1 MEGPIRVDRHHAPP
15 GRVVDVWRD
24 VDRLAADERVGD
36 ALLRRRIVNP
46 GGVHDDVE
54 ATVLRHRVIDERVD
68 LTGVG
73 DVDGRRTDAFQP
85 RRGRL
90 RGRLVEVSGHD
101 RGGTL
106 GGEPPDD
113 GGADARAGSGD
124 ERDLAGEAHRDQPS
138 TKPIA
143 GVRATM

>member
-1 MEGPIRVDRHHAPP
+1 MR
-15 GRVVDVWRD
+15 RD
-24 VDRLAADERVGD
+24 VNRLAADQRVGD
-36 ALLRRRIVNP
+36 ALLRRRVVDA

-54 ATVLRHRVIDERVD
+54 ATVLRYRAIDERVD

-73 DVDGRRTDAFQP
+73 DVDGRRTYAFQP

-90 RGRLVEVSGHD
+90 RGLLVEVGGHHG
-101 RGGTL
+101 GGTL

-113 GGADARAGSGD
+113 GGADARAGSGH